1 MNKIMPQI
9 EHVVYFML
17 ENRSFDNL
25 LGWLYDDNKKPSR
38 IIANPKQQDMPF
50 QGLTEN
56 TYYNCFADDPTRH
69 YVQRGTGF
77 VMDVPNPDPNEPFL
91 DVCEQIFGEYNGVA
105 PLEGSQAVMSGFL
118 RNYHKAYKGFAGI
131 LCDQGDTVFSTIAQ
145 MLGEHFPFVCERL
158 TKEEALPILHTYA
171 PEEVPVMNGLARHFA
186 VSDQWFSSV
195 PTQTMANRA
204 FSVCGTSC
212 GLVDNHGKL
221 LGLVP
226 SAYDALSIW
235 DVLSA
240 HGYASPDDWMIYYQD
255 KEEWEWCLTQQAFH
269 IPDSANHLQHID
281 HFFAMVEAGKL
292 PSFSYL
298 EPAWFGAHLKNN
310 GNSYHPPSDLVPG
323 EEFLLKLYERLTA
336 KPELWSKTLLIIS
349 FDEHGGTYDHVPPP
363 WGAVPP
369 WGDAEPPVHL
379 EHGFRFNRFGIRVP
393 TIMASPW
400 IDEGVVFRS
409 PTDVPFD
416 HTSLIAT
423 LLKWKGI
430 DPKKVGMGQRV
441 AHAPTFES
449 VLTRETLRDDVPTL
463 ALAPAAAARLANP
476 PSPADTPPTPMQFK
490 MLPNLLLHL
499 AGGKLSELG
508 MIEAMVEVLKDAR
521 TAQDLFANIEKFR
534 AKHSVG

>member
-9 EHVVYFML
+9 EHVVYYML

-38 IIANPKQQDMPF
+38 IIGNPINKEHDF
-50 QGLTEN
+50 HGLKEN
-56 TYYNCFADDPTRH
+56 TYYNCFDNSPNEKH
-69 YVQRGTGF
+69 YVRRGASH
-77 VMDVPNPDPNEPFL
+77 MDTPSTDPNEPFL
-91 DVCEQIFGEYNGVA
+91 DVNEQIFGVFFDEA
-105 PLEGSQAVMSGFL
+105 PPDGTKPTMSGFL
-118 RNYHKAYKGFAGI
+118 SNYRKAYKGFAGI
-131 LCDQGDTVFSTIAQ
+131 LCDQGDSHYSTIAQ
-145 MLGEHFPFVCERL
+145 RLGAHFPFVCQQL
-158 TKEEALPILHTYA
+158 TDDEALSILETYA
-171 PEEVPVMNGLARHFA
+171 PEQVPVMSELARNFA
-186 VSDQWFSSV
+186 VSDLWFSSV

-226 SAYDALSIW
+226 GPYDALSIW

-269 IPDSANHLQHID
+269 IPDSDNHLKHID
-281 HFFAMVEAGKL
+281 QFFAAVEAGKL

-298 EPAWFGAHLKNN
+298 EPAWYGAHLNNN
-310 GNSYHPPSDLVPG
+310 GNSYHPPSDLIPG
-323 EEFLLKLYERLTA
+323 EEFLLKLYEKLTSNR
-336 KPELWSKTLLIIS
+336 ELWSKTLLIIS
-349 FDEHGGTYDHVPPP
+349 FDEHGGTYDHVAPP
-363 WGAVPP
+363 WGALSP
-369 WGDAEPPVHL
+369 WGDGAPPADL
-379 EHGFRFNRFGIRVP
+379 EHQFQFNRFGIRVP
-393 TIMASPW
+393 TIMVSPW

-430 DPKKVGMGQRV
+430 DPKDVGMGQRV

-449 VLTRETLRDDVPTL
+449 VLTRETPRDDVPTL

-521 TAQDLFANIEKFR
+521 TAQDLFANIEAFR
-534 AKHSVG
+534 AKHSA